1 MAEQKSAE
9 SVSSFRITYFPFGGR
24 GEPIK
29 LAATLGGISFE
40 SKIIGMADWA
50 PIKKA
55 GNAVWSGPPEMTL
68 LDKDGNEVS
77 TIAQSNACIRLV
89 GSLAGLYPSNL
100 LQRARVDA
108 ILDTCEDLL
117 NPYVSQF
124 APASKEDKP
133 AVAKKLCETYEYWFG
148 KLDARLEENEKRG
161 NSNGYFVGN
170 SLTVADLK
178 PFSSFAVLS
187 MIPGVADL
195 FEKFARLNAWFNQM
209 SANADIKAAQTK
221 YNANYAAFKADSKQS
236 VFKHAG
242 KAVFVGEPTP
252 KRILMVVTNTAEFK
266 KGDETVQ
273 TGFYIPEIA
282 HPYAVFKAAGY
293 EMTYVSP
300 LGGDAPCDPS
310 SIAGFKD
317 DAECKAFQADV
328 MGGKTTLATVKIE
341 DVKDATAYDVIFY
354 VGGVGVMWDF
364 PDAKV
369 AASTATA
376 IYEAGGLVGGVC
388 HGPAG
393 LLNITLSNG
402 KPLVEGKT
410 VTGFTNEEEAA
421 SGLTETVPFLL
432 ETALKGKGAQFTSVK
447 TWGANVEADG
457 RVLTGQNPASAS
469 GVAKEIVAALN

>member
-1 MAEQKSAE
+1 MAEQKSAD
-9 SVSSFRITYFPFGGR
+9 SVSSFRVTYYPFGGR
-24 GEPIK
+24 AEPIM

-40 SKIIGMADWA
+40 RKVINQADW
-50 PIKKA
+50 PPYKKA
-55 GNAVWSGPPEMTL
+55 GNAVWSGPPEVTL
-68 LDKDGNEVS
+68 LDKDGNDVA
-77 TIAQSNACIRLV
+77 TIAQSNSCVRLV

-100 LQRARVDA
+100 LERARVDGF
-108 ILDTCEDLL
+108 LDTCEDLNGL
-117 NPYVSQF
+117 YMKYAF
-124 APASKEDKP
+124 APKDEKA
-133 AVAKKLCETYEYWFG
+133 AVAAKLCEQYPYWFG
-148 KLDARLEENEKRG
+148 KLEQQLEQNEKRG
-161 NSNGYFVGN
+161 NGNGYFVGN
-170 SLTVADLK
+170 SLTIADLK
-178 PFSSFAVLS
+178 SFSTLAGLS
-187 MIPGVADL
+187 AIPGIADL
-195 FEKFARLNAWFNQM
+195 FEKYARLNAYFNRM
-209 SANADIKAAQTK
+209 SADADIKAAQAK
-221 YNANYAAFKADSKQS
+221 YQVDFDAFKADNKQNL
-236 VFKHAG
+236 FKYAG
-242 KAVFVGEPTP
+242 KAVFVGEPTA

-293 EMTYVSP
+293 AMTYVSP

-328 MGGKTTLATVKIE
+328 MGGKTSLATVKIE
-341 DVKDATAYDVIFY
+341 DVKDAAAYDVIFY

-364 PDAKV
+364 PDYKV
-369 AASTATA
+369 ASSVATA

-393 LLNITLSNG
+393 LLSINLSNG

-421 SGLTETVPFLL
+421 SGLTETVPLLL
-432 ETALKGKGAQFTSVK
+432 ETALKAKGAQFTSVK
-447 TWGANVEADG
+447 TWGANVEVSE

-469 GVAKEIVAALN
+469 GVAKAIVAALN